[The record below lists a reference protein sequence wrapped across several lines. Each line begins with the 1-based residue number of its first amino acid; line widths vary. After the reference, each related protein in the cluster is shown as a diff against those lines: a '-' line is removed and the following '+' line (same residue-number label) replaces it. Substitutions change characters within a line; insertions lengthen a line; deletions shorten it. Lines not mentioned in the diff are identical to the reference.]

1 MLPLKFTRALIIM
14 ALVITASLFAA
25 SPPAFAQNDNSS
37 QSAAKS
43 KAEDTTAIE
52 VQLYLIIGTDTA
64 KGNEEKIP
72 ASLDAVV
79 KQLRSTLTFKNYYL
93 AETSLNRVL
102 NGGKLSLRWVGGP
115 LPEPPSATTR
125 TPGFNEFH
133 ISQVKLI
140 HDEEGR
146 SAIRM
151 YDFNYGTRV
160 PVQIPTVASNGATA
174 PVIQYEPTG
183 LTTDITV
190 REGEPTIAGTLNVG
204 TSSDA
209 LIIVVTA
216 RRPAR

>member
-1 MLPLKFTRALIIM
+1 MPSHKFMRALLI
-14 ALVITASLFAA
+14 AVLVITASLFARP
-25 SPPAFAQNDNSS
+25 SQAFTQNENSS
-37 QSAAKS
+37 QSSAKT

-52 VQLYLIIGTDTA
+52 VQLYLIVGTNSAT
-64 KGNEEKIP
+64 GTGEKIP

-115 LPEPPSATTR
+115 MPEPASATPH
-125 TPGFNEFH
+125 TPAFNEFH
-133 ISQVKLI
+133 ITQVKLI
-140 HDEEGR
+140 QDEEGR

-160 PVQIPTVASNGATA
+160 PIQISSVASNGNSVPT
-174 PVIQYEPTG
+174 IQYEPTG

-216 RRPAR
+216 RRPK